1 MTGWGEE
8 FDGTVRL
15 LHQLPEREYALY
27 RLGMCLHMSFKLADI
42 NRTPADRA
50 YVEEVAETH
59 RRSRQP
65 GRPRAVR
72 TLARTRRR
80 PPAVGEIGPSP
91 SVTARRGV
99 HMNESQ
105 YVSETIVNYGSA
117 NSPP

>member
-50 YVEEVAETH
+50 YVAEVA
-59 RRSRQP
+59 RRIDEVASPEGREQFARWLEP
-65 GRPRAVR
+65 G
-72 TLARTRRR
+72 
-80 PPAVGEIGPSP
+80 
-91 SVTARRGV
+91 GV
-99 HMNESQ
+99 LRLW
-105 YVSETIVNYGSA
+105 GK
-117 NSPP
+117 